1 MPSSPH
7 TIGPRRRFLRWLYRS
22 DGTPYAE
29 LECGHAI
36 RVQKYVTRRE
46 PPRTHSCPLC
56 CERRISP
63 HKLKKCL
70 GNVEE
75 AKLEGKRQRALAYY
89 RAKGE
94 TPPGFV
100 LKQRSEVALYET
112 PDEIPR

>member
-7 TIGPRRRFLRWLYRS
+7 TIGPRKRIVMWLYDA
-22 DGTPYAE
+22 DGVLYAE
-29 LECGHAI
+29 LECDHAI
-36 RVQKYVTRRE
+36 RTGKSETRGN
-46 PPRTHSCPLC
+46 PRTRSCPLC

-70 GNVEE
+70 ASAKE

-89 RAKGE
+89 QAKGE
-94 TPPGFV
+94 VPPGFV
-100 LKQRSEVALYET
+100 LKQRSEIALYEN